1 MEIAPGIEASGNVH
15 FGKPVIKNTRVP
27 VELIIGKLASGM
39 SFDDIIKEYEITRQ
53 DILAALKYAS
63 QLISTEE
70 VKAII

>member
-39 SFDDIIKEYEITRQ
+39 SFDDIIKEYRR
-53 DILAALKYAS
+53 S
-63 QLISTEE
+63 
-70 VKAII
+70 